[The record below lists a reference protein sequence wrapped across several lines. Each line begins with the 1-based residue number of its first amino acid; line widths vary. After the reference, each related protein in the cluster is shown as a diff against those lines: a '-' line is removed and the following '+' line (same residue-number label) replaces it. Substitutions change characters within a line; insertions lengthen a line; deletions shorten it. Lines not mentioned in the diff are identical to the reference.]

1 MEPWIKKI
9 PWRRIPWSGNPLQYS
24 CLENFKDR
32 GAWQGYSPWGHRE
45 SDITE
50 QLTLLFFQ
58 ILMAESILTIGIN
71 ITIKPPSLST
81 CDTTQMTDSV
91 AQKNKQK
98 ETHKYL
104 TTC

>member
-1 MEPWIKKI
+1 
-9 PWRRIPWSGNPLQYS
+9 
-24 CLENFKDR
+24 
-32 GAWQGYSPWGHRE
+32 
-45 SDITE
+45 
-50 QLTLLFFQ
+50 
-58 ILMAESILTIGIN
+58 MAESILTIGIN